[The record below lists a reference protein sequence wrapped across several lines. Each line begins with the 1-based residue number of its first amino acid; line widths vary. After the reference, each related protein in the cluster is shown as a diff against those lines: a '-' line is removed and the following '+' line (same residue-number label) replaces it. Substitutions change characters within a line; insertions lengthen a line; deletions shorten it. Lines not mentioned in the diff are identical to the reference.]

1 VAKPIGN
8 RQLKIENREMHPRN
22 ALLLLVL
29 FVSCGRAEK
38 LDLSRLKAP
47 SGFQVRVF
55 AEVPHPRMMAFS
67 PGGVLL
73 ATDTT
78 DGKILAFPD
87 AKHSGRAEKTVTV
100 AGDLNAPHGIAF
112 QNGKL
117 YVAETNQVRR
127 YDWDES
133 NLRATHSQ
141 VIAQLPKGGMHFTR
155 TLLFT
160 NGKMYVAAGSDCNAC
175 EEEDKRRAAVSE
187 FNEDGSDGHIFATGL
202 RNAVGLALNPKTGTI
217 WTTENG
223 RDWLGDNLPPDE
235 INDLGKSGGDF
246 GWPSCYGDRTPDTSR
261 SGAGAKRCESTF
273 PPKVKLQAH
282 SAPLGLAFYSGSMF
296 PPEYR
301 GDLFVALHGSW
312 NRKTPTGYKLIRV
325 KLNDKGEPQGTED
338 FITGW
343 LRPEETRRGVWMGR
357 PVGLVVGPDG
367 ALYIS
372 DDSAGVI
379 YRVTW
384 RLR

>member
-1 VAKPIGN
+1 
-8 RQLKIENREMHPRN
+8 MHPRN
-22 ALLLLVL
+22 ALLLLLL

-38 LDLSRLKAP
+38 LDLSRLKVS
-47 SGFQVRVF
+47 SGFQISVF
-55 AEVPHPRMMAFS
+55 AQVPHPRMMTFS

-78 DGKILAFPD
+78 NGKILAFPD
-87 AKHSGRAEKTVTV
+87 SKHSGRAEKLV
-100 AGDLNAPHGIAF
+100 AVVSDLNAPHGIAF
-112 QNGKL
+112 HNGKL
-117 YVAETNQVRR
+117 FVAETNQVQR

-133 NLRATHSQ
+133 SLRATNAK

-155 TLLFT
+155 TLLFAS
-160 NGKMYVAAGSDCNAC
+160 GKMYVAAGSDCNAC
-175 EEEDKRRAAVSE
+175 DEEDKRRAAVSE
-187 FNEDGSDGHIFATGL
+187 YNEDGSGGHIFALGL
-202 RNAVGLALNPKTGTI
+202 RNAVGLAASPKTGTI

-246 GWPSCYGDRTPDTSR
+246 GWPSCYGDRTPDASQ
-261 SGAGAKRCESTF
+261 SGAGAKRCESTI
-273 PPKVKLQAH
+273 PPRVKLQAH
-282 SAPLGLAFYSGSMF
+282 SAPLGLAFYTGTMF

-312 NRKTPTGYKLIRV
+312 NRKTPTGYKVIRV
-325 KLNDKGEPQGTED
+325 KLNDKGEVQETED

-379 YRVTW
+379 YRVIW
-384 RLR
+384 K